1 MTFEFDAKKDYTQS
15 VEVTDIGQFALV
27 CTNIYFE
34 EYYIGAQTKMGKT
47 FILKFGPVIADLE
60 ELTENF
66 SLEYKKIN
74 YKEVKISKEIDLFL
88 NDSKKKIIQV
98 QAIELA
104 ELLSKIP
111 AASSFVPA

>member
-1 MTFEFDAKKDYTQS
+1 
-15 VEVTDIGQFALV
+15 
-27 CTNIYFE
+27 
-34 EYYIGAQTKMGKT
+34 MGKT

-74 YKEVKISKEIDLFL
+74 KEAKISKEIGLFL
-88 NDSKKKIIQV
+88 NDPKKKIIQV